1 MVTEVC
7 QLLSWWK
14 QSLKEGSS
22 LHEKLMYFKC
32 WNYLCFYLRNF
43 LSVLRTFT
51 CRIVQNSRSC
61 HHNNLELSKTYS
73 FSSSKV
79 KESLPESFPR
89 EYCELNLNPSLRRSE
104 SRECR
109 LLLVPLWLQFP
120 EI

>member
-1 MVTEVC
+1 MI
-7 QLLSWWK
+7 
-14 QSLKEGSS
+14 SLKELFISS
-22 LHEKLMYFKC
+22 SNIHK
-32 WNYLCFYLRNF
+32 
-43 LSVLRTFT
+43 
-51 CRIVQNSRSC
+51 QNHPEQPFC
-61 HHNNLELSKTYS
+61 YNDLELSKTYS

-120 EI
+120 EK